1 MVHICK
7 RLREWHF
14 YEVQNKFYLH
24 SFRNCSLWLYMF
36 TCTHSLCTQLEQ
48 LTEQMCPYSEPPPSA
63 HTKWELLNATTS
75 FLTLFYRFFVHWWR
89 DWLRLLSEAL
99 LSEKWQ
105 RCFFGWLLHLV
116 FHRLEW
122 KKNGR
127 WKKNTAAWSYLA
139 DKLRSALQAKLWPW
153 KQLAQNLA
161 HGHFKLCKAKFYS
174 LASLFLWCWKAL
186 GACEN
191 CDRFAWQFRCVA
203 SFCKNVL
210 QLAT

>member
-1 MVHICK
+1 
-7 RLREWHF
+7 
-14 YEVQNKFYLH
+14 
-24 SFRNCSLWLYMF
+24 
-36 TCTHSLCTQLEQ
+36 
-48 LTEQMCPYSEPPPSA
+48 MCPYSEPPPA
-63 HTKWELLNATTS
+63 HTKWELLDATTS
-75 FLTLFYRFFVHWWR
+75 FITLFYRFFVHWWW

-105 RCFFGWLLHLV
+105 RCFCGWLLHLV

-139 DKLRSALQAKLWPW
+139 DRNCVVHC
-153 KQLAQNLA
+153 KQSYGQA

-203 SFCKNVL
+203 SFCKERASAC
-210 QLAT
+210 QLRPNQSSFL